1 MKDNSVDRFEW
12 LRLGGVAVA
21 LVALPLLLA
30 ACLYTIERQ
39 KGITKYKKALEV
51 NLNKPDTMN
60 LKQVRAGLGQWMVG
74 YEELQVPTSY
84 TNIYVQ
90 VEGILAAANALTER
104 FPSMLA
110 PEFERDLGLLQKR
123 MEALPPISA
132 DLYAERNPWFSGFIL
147 FVLIG
152 GLKFGGLYLLLFGL
166 IVGMIWL
173 LEIWGAKA
181 TTTTSSANITSSSG
195 AGYGGSDEYPPHP
208 EMYGGCWGPHPPD
221 CPPRFP
227 WWR

>member
-90 VEGILAAANALTER
+90 VEGGI
-104 FPSMLA
+104 PGSQ
-110 PEFERDLGLLQKR
+110 G
-123 MEALPPISA
+123 
-132 DLYAERNPWFSGFIL
+132 
-147 FVLIG
+147 
-152 GLKFGGLYLLLFGL
+152 
-166 IVGMIWL
+166 
-173 LEIWGAKA
+173 
-181 TTTTSSANITSSSG
+181 SSSL
-195 AGYGGSDEYPPHP
+195 
-208 EMYGGCWGPHPPD
+208 C
-221 CPPRFP
+221 
-227 WWR
+227 